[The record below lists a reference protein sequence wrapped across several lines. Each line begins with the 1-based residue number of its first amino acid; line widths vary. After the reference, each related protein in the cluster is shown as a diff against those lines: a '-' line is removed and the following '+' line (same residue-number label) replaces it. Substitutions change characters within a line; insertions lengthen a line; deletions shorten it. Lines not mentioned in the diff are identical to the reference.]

1 MLACALLTSS
11 SDRKVVTSDPFVHFD
26 DIEGVPYADK
36 SGIFGRR
43 HQSRPVEPSCEDL
56 FFLFSPRHHTTKLP
70 HQFSFAWLERTT
82 TCRDCLL
89 PHKLTVFINSTNT
102 DNMDFS
108 PQMFRNIPKVA
119 YDHYKEGNLN
129 YPMIIYVS
137 LVHIV
142 AVAGLFALPKCSK
155 ETLLW
160 AFILWPIR

>member
-1 MLACALLTSS
+1 MPTSLTFLGA
-11 SDRKVVTSDPFVHFD
+11 VTSHVHSSPR
-26 DIEGVPYADK
+26 VR
-36 SGIFGRR
+36 IF
-43 HQSRPVEPSCEDL
+43 SFLFRPVITQIATSILIRLAGENHIRKACSC
-56 FFLFSPRHHTTKLP
+56 F
-70 HQFSFAWLERTT
+70 
-82 TCRDCLL
+82 
-89 PHKLTVFINSTNT
+89 PHKLQVFNKFIHT
-102 DNMDFS
+102 DKMDFS

-155 ETLLW
+155 ETLFW